1 LSDVAKAWKQY
12 TAPDGRPYFY
22 NKITKESKW
31 VMPEEMKQAAAAA
44 AGGQTA
50 GARVQK
56 GAAESCSTHTWS
68 MLACALFVL
77 CHCRCCGSC
86 AAIVIPTDLLWLGH
100 HIAGSIH
107 GAAVVSEAQLR
118 LILKPNWHAPSVFCY
133 EPLTLAVPSSLQ

>member
-50 GARVQK
+50 GAHVQK
-56 GAAESCSTHTWS
+56 GAAEFCSTHMSIVARVLLCRGSVDVVAAAQRLPSQHMRFAWS
-68 MLACALFVL
+68 PDRWECQ
-77 CHCRCCGSC
+77 R
-86 AAIVIPTDLLWLGH
+86 
-100 HIAGSIH
+100 
-107 GAAVVSEAQLR
+107 R
-118 LILKPNWHAPSVFCY
+118 
-133 EPLTLAVPSSLQ
+133 